1 VCGRLWSGE
10 HSQKGI
16 ERGEQMS
23 IEFYDV
29 KKREKVQVPESEV
42 RKVKYE
48 TTTKTGKQSVRYA
61 FRATH
66 NGSKL
71 TKFASESD
79 WNALDAPVEPA

>member
-1 VCGRLWSGE
+1 VECFY
-10 HSQKGI
+10 KGTT
-16 ERGEQMS
+16 EEEPMS

-29 KKREKVQVPESEV
+29 KKREKVQVPESDV

-61 FRATH
+61 FRATY

-71 TKFASESD
+71 TKFASEAD
-79 WNALDAPVEPA
+79 WNALDAPIEQ